1 MKKDIDTI
9 IAEERAEIIKKYE
22 KASYI
27 LSVDYFLTFCNL
39 VVDLSF
45 DFWLF
50 EPMFRQGETG

>member
-27 LSVDYFLTFCNL
+27 LSVDYLLIFCSL

-45 DFWLF
+45 DF
-50 EPMFRQGETG
+50 

>member
-27 LSVDYFLTFCNL
+27 LSVDYLLIFCSL

-45 DFWLF
+45 DFWLV
-50 EPMFRQGETG
+50 EPLFRQGETG